1 MAMVA
6 LVMAASSDELCSPWM
21 NDWSILSTSIGNCFR

>member
-6 LVMAASSDELCSPWM
+6 QVMAASSEELATPFT